1 MTNFQIS
8 LLLIFGIIFYMVIVD
23 QNVADFI
30 NLLAKVFKNEV
41 SKRIWMIKYH
51 PRNPIT
57 NLIKRREYA
66 KIAEELIKEYNI
78 KE

>member
-1 MTNFQIS
+1 MSNFQIS
-8 LLLIFGIIFYMVIVD
+8 LLIIFGIIFYMVLVD

-30 NLLAKVFKNEV
+30 NLLTKTFKNEI
-41 SKRIWMIKYH
+41 SKRIWMIRYH

-66 KIAEELIKEYNI
+66 KIAEELRKELNI
-78 KE
+78 ED

>member
-8 LLLIFGIIFYMVIVD
+8 LLIIFGIIFYMVLVD
-23 QNVADFI
+23 QNVADLI
-30 NLLAKVFKNEV
+30 NLLTKAFNNEV

-66 KIAEELIKEYNI
+66 KIAEELRKELNI
-78 KE
+78 ED

>member
-1 MTNFQIS
+1 MSNFQIS

-30 NLLAKVFKNEV
+30 NLVLKVVNNEV
-41 SKRIWMIKYH
+41 SKKIWMIKYH

-66 KIAEELIKEYNI
+66 KIAEELRKEFNI
-78 KE
+78 QE

>member
-1 MTNFQIS
+1 MSNFQIS

-30 NLLAKVFKNEV
+30 NLVLKVVKNEV
-41 SKRIWMIKYH
+41 SKKIWMIKYH

-66 KIAEELIKEYNI
+66 KIAEELRKEFNI
-78 KE
+78 QE